1 MRLHRIS
8 GIDLV
13 PFRIAG
19 YPGLSRKNSIV
30 SDGNMACTA
39 HLAGKDAV
47 ITRLGTAGNPYLGYD
62 EAVFPDFHIMAEMD
76 KIVYFSTPFD
86 NGAVKSSIIDARTG
100 PDFYVIADF
109 DIANLGNARP
119 SFVAKPKPSPPIT
132 AWARTTRRS
141 PSWQFSWMTA
151 PG

>member
-1 MRLHRIS
+1 M
-8 GIDLV
+8 
-13 PFRIAG
+13 
-19 YPGLSRKNSIV
+19 
-30 SDGNMACTA
+30 
-39 HLAGKDAV
+39 

-109 DIANLGNARP
+109 DIANLGNAR
-119 SFVAKPKPSPPIT
+119 
-132 AWARTTRRS
+132 
-141 PSWQFSWMTA
+141 MTA
-151 PG
+151 FVCSKAKLTADNRMGTDDKTISELAVFVDDSTGINDGIVTDRDIIATKT